1 MPYTCQHGAE
11 RFFSPSA
18 PWKAD
23 VSSHTCPP
31 ERREHANR
39 TPSNACECSIT
50 AVTTAAAAGSGDS
63 TGDSEIAD
71 MAMESKVKVLIRR
84 LKEIKESDATA
95 KSLIFSHFQATINWI
110 KTKLTQ
116 SGFSFRTL
124 SGDMTLSQRS
134 KALADFQTDPP
145 TTVFLLSIRSGACG
159 INLTQANQ
167 VFLMEPCLNP
177 ALEQQA
183 IGRVHRM
190 GQKRVVNVWKLVM
203 KNSVETQVMKLQKR
217 KAESTDDDAA
227 AGATGSAPAASASAA
242 GSASEPRAKKKKQS
256 AKASEHCAGQMGSIM
271 RDSNQSLKV
280 DEFEF
285 LLQ

>member
-1 MPYTCQHGAE
+1 MI
-11 RFFSPSA
+11 
-18 PWKAD
+18 
-23 VSSHTCPP
+23 V
-31 ERREHANR
+31 
-39 TPSNACECSIT
+39 
-50 AVTTAAAAGSGDS
+50 SGDS
-63 TGDSEIAD
+63 TDASEIAD
-71 MAMESKVKVLIRR
+71 IAMESKVRVLIRR
-84 LKEIKESDATA
+84 LKEIKENDATA
-95 KSLIFSHFQATINWI
+95 KSLIFSHFQTTINWI
-110 KTKLTQ
+110 KSKLTDA
-116 SGFSFRTL
+116 GFSFRSL
-124 SGDMTLSQRS
+124 SGNMTLSQRS
-134 KALADFQTDPP
+134 KALADFQKDPP

-183 IGRVHRM
+183 IGRVHCM

-217 KAESTDDDAA
+217 KTDSADDASAGVTSSAKA
-227 AGATGSAPAASASAA
+227 AVSSACSVT
-242 GSASEPRAKKKKQS
+242 EQRAKKRQKN

-280 DEFEF
+280 EEFEF

>member
-1 MPYTCQHGAE
+1 MLTSPGASNE
-11 RFFSPSA
+11 KCPICRA
-18 PWKAD
+18 PCKK
-23 VSSHTCPP
+23 TQLTEPP
-31 ERREHANR
+31 
-39 TPSNACECSIT
+39 PPACDDE
-50 AVTTAAAAGSGDS
+50 AAAAGSGDS

-227 AGATGSAPAASASAA
+227 AGATGSALAASASAA